1 MPLNPTERAILSGK
15 HAAAEQP
22 RTFRRFLL
30 AVTASVALAI
40 SCGAVSAAL
49 DPGNHGSADPTA
61 APGTTTPDATAP
73 QPRTTERV
81 SRQKRSPSR
90 SPSPSHAPTR
100 SEPEKGASGSCG
112 TSYYDDGQGNGG
124 DGFTAAHRTL
134 PLDTRLRVTNPDNGK
149 SVVVRITRRG
159 PDAADRCLDLSR
171 AAFAHIAPLSA
182 GVITAQ
188 YEVLN

>member
-1 MPLNPTERAILSGK
+1 LSGK

-22 RTFRRFLL
+22 HTFRRFLL
-30 AVTASVALAI
+30 AVTASVALAM
-40 SCGAVSAAL
+40 CAGAVTAGL
-49 DPGNHGSADPTA
+49 NPDDHRVADPTA
-61 APGTTTPDATAP
+61 APGTTTPGATTP

-81 SRQKRSPSR
+81 SRQERSPSR
-90 SPSPSHAPTR
+90 SPSPSHAPSR
-100 SEPEKGASGSCG
+100 SEPDASGTCG

-134 PLDTRLRVTNPDNGK
+134 PFDTRLRVTNPDNGK